1 MNKNLEQLEARKNI
15 YALISRLLLV
25 EIDEETLNFL
35 KINEE
40 ALSFFPNLKEWDKF
54 KDLEPKKLIE
64 EHFNVDFT
72 NVLLLHLI
80 PYESF
85 YKRDD
90 QMINSGGENPVIE
103 FYNRYDFRAD
113 LAEARAISPDHIAI
127 ECEFMSLLVDAEL
140 KSLTNKDNKATKE
153 LRDIQK
159 EFMKKH
165 LLSFAPI
172 FLINMKNE
180 SRTPLYYDLAEMSM
194 EFLLSDYEELNK

>member
-1 MNKNLEQLEARKNI
+1 MSQNLQNLEARKNI

-25 EIDEETLNFL
+25 EIDEETLSFL
-35 KINEE
+35 KSNEDV
-40 ALSFFPNLKEWDKF
+40 LSFFPNLAEWDKL
-54 KDLEPKKLIE
+54 KTMDAQKLIE
-64 EHFNVDFT
+64 EHFNVDFA

-103 FYNRYDFRAD
+103 FYNKYDFRAD
-113 LAEARAISPDHIAI
+113 LGKARAVSPDHIAI
-127 ECEFMSLLVDAEL
+127 ECEFMYLLVDAEL
-140 KSLTNKDNKATKE
+140 KAFKE
-153 LRDIQK
+153 GDTEAVNNLRDIQK
-159 EFMKKH
+159 EFMQKH

-180 SRTPLYYDLAEMSM
+180 SRTPLYYDLAEMTM
-194 EFLLSDYEELNK
+194 EFLLSDFEELSK